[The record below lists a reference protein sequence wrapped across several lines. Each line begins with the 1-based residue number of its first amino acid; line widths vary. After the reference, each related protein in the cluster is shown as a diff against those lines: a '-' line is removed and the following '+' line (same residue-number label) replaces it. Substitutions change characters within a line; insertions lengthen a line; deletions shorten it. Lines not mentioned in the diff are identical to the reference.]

1 MSVYLIQPTELSGTN
16 HYVLG
21 AEHFRRAGTRVIIHM
36 ETPDPLPVK
45 AAILARFQEWFV
57 VKDDHVQGD
66 PKELRSLFYQAVLT
80 YEDTRPVKMDI
91 DEPTLFKYLVPK
103 KS

>member
-21 AEHFRRAGTRVIIHM
+21 TEMFRRAGTKIVIQM
-36 ETPDPLPVK
+36 ACSEPDKVK
-45 AAILARFQEWFV
+45 AAIRSRFQEWFV
-57 VKDDHVQGD
+57 VTDDHVEGD
-66 PKELRSLFYQAVLT
+66 PRELRSLFYQAVLT

-91 DEPTLFKYLVPK
+91 DDPTLFKYLRPGP
-103 KS
+103 